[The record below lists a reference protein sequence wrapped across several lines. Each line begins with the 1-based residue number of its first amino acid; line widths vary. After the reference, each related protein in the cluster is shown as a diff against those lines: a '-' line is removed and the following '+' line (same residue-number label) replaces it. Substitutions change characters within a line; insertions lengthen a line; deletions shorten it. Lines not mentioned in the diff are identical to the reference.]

1 MFAHDLIKNSGI
13 AFGTSGA
20 RGLVA
25 DFTPEVCAAFTVA
38 FLDSLA
44 VRGVG
49 AAPTAS
55 ATSKLTSGTCAPAG
69 NNPSRL
75 AIAMDN
81 RPSSPAIAAACI
93 AAAQAFDVQVD
104 FYGVIPTPALAF
116 QAMQDG
122 IPAIMVT
129 GSHIPF
135 DRNGLK
141 FYRADGEITK
151 AD

>member
-1 MFAHDLIKNSGI
+1 
-13 AFGTSGA
+13 
-20 RGLVA
+20 
-25 DFTPEVCAAFTVA
+25 
-38 FLDSLA
+38 
-44 VRGVG
+44 
-49 AAPTAS
+49 
-55 ATSKLTSGTCAPAG
+55 
-69 NNPSRL
+69 
-75 AIAMDN
+75 MDN

-93 AAAQAFDVQVD
+93 AAAQAMDVQVD

-151 AD
+151 ADEVAILSSMAEVPALPMITLPAVSNRAAQSYQQRYLSIYPAGCLAGLRIGLYEPQAQGVISTRRYLAA